1 MKKNLIR
8 LLELLIVISAAFILT
23 ACGKIELTADD
34 FVEFTDEGYDGIGTS
49 KAEFDYKEM
58 LKDVKDKMKD
68 ERYSAA
74 KKILKNVTLSPETAK
89 NVSNG
94 QTVTFEW
101 DIDDDDIKELEDECK
116 LIIKFSD
123 VEHKV
128 SGLTPLKEVDLFQNL
143 DISYSGYDTIGTI
156 YYWYGES
163 YVEYSFDKTEGLSN
177 GDTVTVTAALDSW
190 YIGTYKDL
198 NAFMAERGEKPAS
211 LTKEIKVEGLAELK
225 EYSPFQSVSLKLSG
239 MDGAGEAAIATD
251 WSDSY
256 YYNWEYSLDKT
267 EGLSNGDVITVTA
280 VAYDGT
286 PIEEYAAK
294 YYGLKITETSKQFTV
309 EGLIVLAG
317 TIEDIVPEG
326 LEALTE
332 AGKNAIVDMV
342 NGWSATDLVSIEKL
356 GTVLGYEE
364 DYWYSDKYIPYVYV
378 IYRVTTHNDTD
389 GDVEFYWY
397 ANCSN
402 GVLSDTGSLMIDP
415 ASSYDTP
422 LNHYSSWWGVSG
434 EAFYGPSGSLYYV
447 GFETLESLYK
457 TRFEDRG
464 LMIKENSVDLGLD
477 AAVLFP
483 ENNEGEA
490 AEEGTTGI

>member
-1 MKKNLIR
+1 MKKKLIR
-8 LLELLIVISAAFILT
+8 LLELLIVLSAAFIMT

-58 LKDVKDKMKD
+58 LKDVRDKMKD
-68 ERYSAA
+68 ERYSSA
-74 KKILKNVTLSPETAK
+74 KKILKNVKLKPEVAEK
-89 NVSNG
+89 VSNG

-101 DIDDDDIKELEDECK
+101 DIDEDDIKELEDECK
-116 LIIKFSD
+116 LIVKFND

-128 SGLTPLKEVDLFQNL
+128 KGLTPLNEVDLFQNL
-143 DISYSGYDTIGTI
+143 SISYSGYDTIGTI

-163 YVEYSFDKTEGLSN
+163 YVEYTFDKTENLSN
-177 GDTVTVTAALDSW
+177 GDTVTVTASLDSW
-190 YIGTYKDL
+190 YRDSYTDL
-198 NAFMAERGEKPAS
+198 NAFMAQRGEKPAS
-211 LTKEIKVEGLAELK
+211 LTKQIVVEGLTELK
-225 EYSPFQSVSLKLSG
+225 EYSPFSSISMMYSG

-256 YYNWEYSLDKT
+256 YYNWEYSIDKKDT
-267 EGLSNGDVITVTA
+267 LSNGDVITVTA
-280 VAYDGT
+280 AAYDGT
-286 PIEEYAAK
+286 PIDEYAAK
-294 YYGLKITETSKQFTV
+294 YYGLKITEVQKQFTV
-309 EGLIVLAG
+309 EGLVVLAG
-317 TIEDIVPEG
+317 TVADIVPEG
-326 LEALTE
+326 LEALTV
-332 AGKNAIVDMV
+332 AGKNAIIDMV
-342 NGWSATDLVSIEKL
+342 GGWTVTELVSIEKL
-356 GTVLGYEE
+356 GTVLGYEK
-364 DYWYSDKYIPYVYV
+364 DYWYDDKYIPYVYV

-389 GDVEFYWY
+389 GDVTFYWY

-434 EAFYGPSGSLYYV
+434 EAFYGPDGSLFYV

-464 LMIKENSVDLGLD
+464 LMIKENTADTGLD
-477 AAVLFP
+477 AEVLFP
-483 ENNEGEA
+483 ENTEGETA
-490 AEEGTTGI
+490 AEGTEGN

>member
-1 MKKNLIR
+1 MKKKFIR
-8 LLELLIVISAAFILT
+8 LFELLIVISAAFILT

-94 QTVTFEW
+94 QTITFEW
-101 DIDDDDIKELEDECK
+101 DIDEDDIKELEDECK
-116 LIIKFSD
+116 LIVKFND

-128 SGLTPLKEVDLFQNL
+128 KDLTPLKEVDLFQNL
-143 DISYSGYDTIGTI
+143 DISYSGYDTMGTI

-163 YVEYSFDKTEGLSN
+163 YVEYSFDKKEGLSN

-190 YIGTYKDL
+190 YTGTYKDL

-211 LTKEIKVEGLAELK
+211 LTKEIKVEGLTELK

-309 EGLIVLAG
+309 EGLVVLPKSVSAVSEEQKRELIRIGKDEIVNLVNSWSTSG
-317 TIEDIVPEG
+317 TE
-326 LEALTE
+326 
-332 AGKNAIVDMV
+332 
-342 NGWSATDLVSIEKL
+342 LVQIMYI
-356 GTVLGYEE
+356 GDAVGYTY
-364 DYWYSDKYIPYVYV
+364 DSWYETYNPHFYV
-378 IYRVTTHNDTD
+378 IYRVKTHNDTD
-389 GDVEFYWY
+389 GEVEFYWY
-397 ANCSN
+397 ADCNR
-402 GVLSDTGSLMIDP
+402 GEFSDDGSLTLDTYY
-415 ASSYDTP
+415 YDVP
-422 LNHYSSWWGVSG
+422 SKNYSSWWGVSG
-434 EAFYGPSGSLYYV
+434 EAFYGPSGDLFYV
-447 GFETLESLYK
+447 GFDSLENLYK
-457 TRFEDRG
+457 TRFEDKG
-464 LMIKENSVDLGLD
+464 LILGENTVGT
-477 AAVLFP
+477 
-483 ENNEGEA
+483 
-490 AEEGTTGI
+490 AEEELIYPDGEGLVDGEF